1 MTCQTCFLV
10 IFLLVNILGSHALME
25 DSVHSPNLLML
36 SSVERKDGWAA
47 GTVSKSHRV
56 LVISE
61 VQESWRYGE
70 YDWVVLRY
78 GLVLVLGVKQTSRLF
93 LLWSSAAAAFL
104 RPPSNSIQVIIL
116 TLRWLFLATPHPR
129 SGHPVPFVYTVA

>member
-93 LLWSSAAAAFL
+93 L
-104 RPPSNSIQVIIL
+104 
-116 TLRWLFLATPHPR
+116 TLVLCCCCLPATSFQLH
-129 SGHPVPFVYTVA
+129 SGHYSYSSLAISGNPAP